1 MILKKILAALG
12 LSLLLATTA
21 PAALANASAD
31 GKELGDDIS
40 IVLDLVLLRPIGLV
54 TTIGGTVAYVV
65 SLPISLPT
73 QSAGKTF
80 NALVVGPAR
89 YTFLRPLGD
98 EYIPW

>member
-1 MILKKILAALG
+1 MNYKNLLPALG
-12 LSLLLATTA
+12 LSLLLIATA
-21 PAALANASAD
+21 PMASANASSD

-40 IVLDLVLLRPIGLV
+40 IIIDLVLFRPIGLV
-54 TTIGGTVAYVV
+54 TTIGGTVAYVA

-89 YTFLRPLGD
+89 YTFIRPLGD
-98 EYIPW
+98 EYVPW